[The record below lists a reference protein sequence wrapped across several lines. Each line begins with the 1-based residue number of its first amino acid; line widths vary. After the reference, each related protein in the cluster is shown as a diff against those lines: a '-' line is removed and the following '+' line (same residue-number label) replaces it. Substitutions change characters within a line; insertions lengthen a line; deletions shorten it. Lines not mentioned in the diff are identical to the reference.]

1 MEKIFEIQ
9 DNENESDN
17 EQEMPTMPRGG
28 GQFVSPELDV
38 NDLGIEMLMN
48 SQSKKSHDELSNA
61 ASEESKLFDSE
72 DDDEDKSE
80 EDEQSDRNNHQ
91 NNNNSYRGYN
101 HSNNGFGGSYSYRD
115 PQAEKKEKAEMLYQ
129 FDRLEKKGFKLPRK
143 FTMESSL
150 DDMKNEFERLK
161 KDKEV
166 DNSVS
171 FQRKMLVAA
180 VTGVEFLNNKFD
192 PFDVK
197 LDGWSESINDNLGEY
212 DEIFEELH
220 EKYKSKSKMAP
231 ELRLIMALAGSGFM
245 FHLTNTMFKSNLPGF
260 DQVMKQNPDLMKQFA
275 SATANTM
282 SQNDNTGMA
291 GMFSN
296 MFKGAGSP
304 PPPQDPRKTQMKG
317 PSNLDDILKNIEN
330 DDRLDGMS
338 SVSQSELSEMTDTRS
353 VGGRRRSKKT
363 LNI

>member
-9 DNENESDN
+9 DDENESDN
-17 EQEMPTMPRGG
+17 EKEMPTMPRNS

-38 NDLGIEMLMN
+38 NDFGIEMLMN
-48 SQSKKSHDELSNA
+48 DKSKKGHDELSNA

-72 DDDEDKSE
+72 DDEEKSE
-80 EDEQSDRNNHQ
+80 EDEQSDHNSDR
-91 NNNNSYRGYN
+91 NNNSYRGYN
-101 HSNNGFGGSYSYRD
+101 HGSGNGFGGSYSYRD
-115 PQAEKKEKAEMLYQ
+115 PKAEKKEKAEMLYQ

-150 DDMKNEFERLK
+150 DEMKNEFERLK

-304 PPPQDPRKTQMKG
+304 PPSQEPRKTQMKG